1 MTKLDKVLNF
11 MDSKE
16 ITTLDQLNDIQAK
29 NPPSNVYLPY
39 VNNIYDI
46 DLNTR
51 TIYGPSVLS
60 VQRDHKS
67 EIIYFKIDRYFDY
80 MDLSTTICIIE
91 YIIPGDVNRIPHIYI
106 VPYYDT
112 YKFIKEG
119 KMIFPWAIGG
129 AATEKDGI
137 LEYAIRF
144 YKIDNSTGESIL
156 AYNLNTLPTS
166 SQILRNIESDGEIM
180 KAEYNIPTEP
190 YEELIYQL
198 QNNKTVW
205 TIL

>member
-1 MTKLDKVLNF
+1 MEKLDKILNSIN
-11 MDSKE
+11 SKE
-16 ITTLDQLNDIQAK
+16 ITTLDQLNDIQTK

-39 VNNIYDI
+39 ANNIYDI

-67 EIIYFKIDRYFDY
+67 EIIYFKVDRYFDY

-91 YIIPGDVNRIPHIYI
+91 YIVPGDLNRIPHIYI
-106 VPYYDT
+106 VPYYDI
-112 YKFIKEG
+112 YKFIKDG

-129 AATEKDGI
+129 AATEKDGF